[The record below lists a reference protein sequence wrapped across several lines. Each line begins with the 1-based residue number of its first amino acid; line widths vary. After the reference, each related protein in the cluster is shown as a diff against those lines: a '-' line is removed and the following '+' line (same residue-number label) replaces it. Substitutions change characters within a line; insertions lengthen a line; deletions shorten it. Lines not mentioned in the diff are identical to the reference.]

1 MVCRWY
7 PMVCRWYPHTRRS
20 IHLPDASLRCSE
32 RASSAH
38 QARPRPLR
46 PERATPELQA
56 VAEWLGRAHDTIHPD
71 SEQVPVPDGLS
82 LPPPKGGPTYYH
94 GGTATVLTCDAHN
107 RECTVLARVLFRNV
121 GFARV
126 GCRKSDY
133 SRATMTLETS
143 REQHCVIKQHTQG
156 PTTTPKRKYPHP
168 PVRAMAVLEASCFAI
183 APLKV
188 HHGVHSRQNLSTVAC
203 FRPGRAC

>member
-1 MVCRWY
+1 M
-7 PMVCRWYPHTRRS
+7 
-20 IHLPDASLRCSE
+20 PDASLRCSE

-121 GFARV
+121 
-126 GCRKSDY
+126 D
-133 SRATMTLETS
+133 L
-143 REQHCVIKQHTQG
+143 RELGAVKVIITE
-156 PTTTPKRKYPHP
+156 P
-168 PVRAMAVLEASCFAI
+168 P
-183 APLKV
+183 
-188 HHGVHSRQNLSTVAC
+188 
-203 FRPGRAC
+203 